1 MTDYEMSQ
9 LRQDLMEQFNQMMA
23 DELPTGSQD
32 RLGDGQSYEWAP
44 KN

>member
-1 MTDYEMSQ
+1 MTDFELSQ
-9 LRQDLMEQFNQMMA
+9 LRQDLMEQFHQMMA

-32 RLGDGQSYEWAP
+32 YLSEVQPMEWAP

>member
-1 MTDYEMSQ
+1 MTDFELSQ

-23 DELPTGSQD
+23 DELPTGQEH
-32 RLGDGQSYEWAP
+32 LGDSPTLEWSP

>member
-1 MTDYEMSQ
+1 MTDFEMTQ

-23 DELPTGSQD
+23 DELPSTGQDYLSESQT
-32 RLGDGQSYEWAP
+32 LEWAP